1 MTESTDVV
9 ETTVKAMRNRT
20 EKSHFVSMTGKEM
33 AI

>member
-1 MTESTDVV
+1 MTESTDTVV
-9 ETTVKAMRNRT
+9 TTVKAMRDRT